1 MGCKIQDLLESET
14 ISLEDLKDKKLA
26 IDSYNMLYQFL
37 TTIRQ
42 KDGTPLMDS
51 QGRIT
56 SHLQGLF
63 ARTTKFMKGGLKL
76 VFVFDGKPPELKKEE
91 LEKRKKLKIEA
102 QKLFKEAVER
112 EDVDA
117 MQKYGGRFSY
127 LSEEMIEE
135 SKRLIS
141 ALGCPIINAPSEA
154 EAQASYLVKN
164 GDCYA
169 VVSQDAD
176 AFLFGSERTIK
187 NLSIEGKRKKAGT
200 LGTIKVEPEI
210 TFLEKNLKTLD
221 INQEQ
226 LIVLGILVGTDF
238 NTGGVKGIGSKKGLK
253 LVKDYKDKYD
263 ELFKDLFK
271 TYEWTFPYDWKIV
284 FDVIKNMPIEKK
296 YKLEWKEVNEDEII
310 KLLCDEHGFSK
321 ERIEKSLDD
330 LSQKPKNQKGLGE
343 WF

>member
-26 IDSYNMLYQFL
+26 IDSHNMLYQFL

-42 KDGTPLMDS
+42 RDGTPLMDS

-63 ARTTKFMKGGLKL
+63 ARSTKLMKYGIKL
-76 VFVFDGKPPELKKEE
+76 AFVFDGKPPELKKEE
-91 LEKRKKLKIEA
+91 LDKRRKIKIEA

-127 LSEEMIEE
+127 LNEEMIEE
-135 SKRLIS
+135 SKQLIR
-141 ALGCPIINAPSEA
+141 ALGCPIIEAPSEA
-154 EAQASYLVKN
+154 EAQAAYLVDN

-176 AFLFGSERTIK
+176 SFLFGSERTIK

-210 TFLEKNLKTLD
+210 TFLQQNLKKLD

-226 LIVLGILVGTDF
+226 LIILGILVGTDF
-238 NTGGVKGIGSKKGLK
+238 NIGGVKGIGSKKGLK
-253 LVKDYKDKYD
+253 LVKEYKDKYE
-263 ELFKDLFK
+263 ELFKDLLK
-271 TYEWTFPYDWKIV
+271 AYEWNFPYDWKV
-284 FDVIKNMPIEKK
+284 VYDVIKNMPIEKK
-296 YKLEWKEVNEDEII
+296 YKLEWKEVNEEDVI
-310 KLLCDEHGFSK
+310 KLLCDEHGFSR
-321 ERIEKSLDD
+321 ERVEKSIEELT
-330 LSQKPKNQKGLGE
+330 QKPKNQKGLGE